1 MSKMILN
8 EYDFC
13 IAILLIICN
22 PYMLNDVILYN
33 AKSVQILSTLFHVFE
48 VTDKSVS
55 LM

>member
-22 PYMLNDVILYN
+22 PYMLNDVILCN
-33 AKSVQILSTLFHVFE
+33 AKLAHNLSTLFHVCT
-48 VTDKSVS
+48 VTDKSVP